1 MRRERA
7 AVENGAR
14 SVEGLAVQAIALRA
28 GCEGWSYNRGGRKA
42 DLKCAVIG
50 EGFQSVEDCAEK

>member
-1 MRRERA
+1 
-7 AVENGAR
+7 VENGAR